1 MKKLIGAALAAG
13 ATLAGAGV
21 ANAEISANVQLT
33 SDYVWR
39 GVSLSNN
46 GPAIQGGLDWSNEQF
61 YAGTWASSLGAPTGS
76 PSSPIEI
83 DLYAGWTPTTGPV
96 SWDLGVVSYNYP
108 GADDDGAEFDYF
120 EFKAGGA
127 MDVVEHLNLG
137 AAVYYSPD
145 NYGGTGTAT
154 YWEVNGDFTVN
165 DALHITAAFGNQQIE
180 DADGPLPGVTSSS
193 NYNTWNIGATYAYQ
207 GFEFDLRYHD
217 TDIEDGSDIS
227 NYTYGPDS
235 YAAGAVLTIKREL

>member
-1 MKKLIGAALAAG
+1 MKKLIGAAIAAG
-13 ATLAGAGV
+13 ATMAGAGV

-39 GVSLSNN
+39 GVSLSDGN
-46 GPAIQGGLDWSNEQF
+46 PAVQGGLDWNNDQF
-61 YAGTWASSLGAPTGS
+61 YVGTWASSLSAPAGAPNS
-76 PSSPIEI
+76 PLEI

-127 MDVVEHLNLG
+127 MDVIEHLNVG

-154 YWEVNGDFTVN
+154 YWEIMATSRSTTRCTSQRRSATKRLKIRMVPVRSQ
-165 DALHITAAFGNQQIE
+165 TA
-180 DADGPLPGVTSSS
+180 T
-193 NYNTWNIGATYAYQ
+193 ATILGMSA
-207 GFEFDLRYHD
+207 
-217 TDIEDGSDIS
+217 
-227 NYTYGPDS
+227 
-235 YAAGAVLTIKREL
+235 